1 MLYLRSLKK
10 IKVLYISYDGLSDP
24 LGQSQILPY
33 LTKLAH
39 DNVFIDIISY
49 EKKKIISSRL
59 ELIHQKIKNKN
70 INWTHLSYT
79 KTPPLLSSI
88 IDLCKGINAI
98 KKLNKHTSYDI
109 VHCRGYIPGLLG
121 LKTSKKYNVKLIFDM
136 RGWWPDE
143 KKESGHWDN
152 KIFKVIYNYFKKKEV
167 QLFSNSDK
175 IISLTN
181 SGKKEITKNNWSTPE
196 KIGVIPTC
204 VDFDNFPLFKE
215 EIRDQTRKK
224 LNIHL
229 NAKVLVYSGSL
240 GGNYDIKEFSLIFKA
255 FINLSP
261 ANRILIVSKTP
272 KEFILNKLTATKFD
286 SSKVIIVESE
296 FSNVYKYLQAS
307 DVGLILY
314 KKAFS
319 TLGRSPTKLGEYW
332 ASGIPC
338 LSLKGIGD
346 LDFIHKKY
354 PFGLELFK
362 DFNDLDLQKHLQNI
376 FSKSNIENLRNAAK
390 EYYHIDKGI
399 NFYSNI
405 YKELTN

>member
-1 MLYLRSLKK
+1 
-10 IKVLYISYDGLSDP
+10 
-24 LGQSQILPY
+24 
-33 LTKLAH
+33 
-39 DNVFIDIISY
+39 
-49 EKKKIISSRL
+49 
-59 ELIHQKIKNKN
+59 
-70 INWTHLSYT
+70 
-79 KTPPLLSSI
+79 
-88 IDLCKGINAI
+88 
-98 KKLNKHTSYDI
+98 
-109 VHCRGYIPGLLG
+109 
-121 LKTSKKYNVKLIFDM
+121 M

-152 KIFKVIYNYFKKKEV
+152 KIFKVIYNYFKKKEI
-167 QLFSNSDK
+167 QLFLNSDK

-181 SGKKEITKNNWSTPE
+181 SGKKEITKNKWSTPD

-215 EIRDQTRKK
+215 EIRDETRKE
-224 LNIHL
+224 LNIDL
-229 NAKVLVYSGSL
+229 NSKVLVYSGSL

-286 SSKVIIVESE
+286 SLRVIIVESE

-346 LDFIHKKY
+346 LDFIHEKY
-354 PFGLELFK
+354 PFGLELLE
-362 DFNDLDLQKHLQNI
+362 DFNNIDLQKPLQNI
-376 FSKSNIENLRNAAK
+376 FSKANIENLRNAAK

>member
-1 MLYLRSLKK
+1 MKK

-39 DNVFIDIISY
+39 GNVFVDIISY
-49 EKKKIISSRL
+49 EKKKIFEKNL
-59 ELIHQKIKNKN
+59 GLIHKKIKHTN
-70 INWTHLSYT
+70 INWKYLFYT
-79 KTPPLLSSI
+79 KYPPVLSSI
-88 IDLCKGINAI
+88 IDIYKGINAI
-98 KKLNKHTSYDI
+98 KKLNKLKTYHI
-109 VHCRGYIPGLLG
+109 VHCRGYVPGLLG
-121 LKTSKKYNVKLIFDM
+121 LKTKKKYNVKLIFDM

-152 KIFKVIYNYFKKKEV
+152 KMFKVIYNYFKKKEI

-175 IISLTN
+175 IISLTY
-181 SGKKEITKNNWSTPE
+181 SGKKEITKNNWSTPD

-215 EIRDQTRKK
+215 EIRDETRKK

-240 GGNYDIKEFSLIFKA
+240 GGNYDIVEFSLIFKA

-286 SSKVIIVESE
+286 SSRVIIVESE

-332 ASGIPC
+332 ASGIPSI
-338 LSLKGIGD
+338 SLKGIGD

-354 PFGLELFK
+354 PFGLELLE
-362 DFNDLDLQKHLQNI
+362 DFNNINLKKPLKKI
-376 FSKSNIENLRNAAK
+376 FSKANIENLRNAAK